1 MSTGS
6 MFALFGA
13 MLLLAFV
20 PGVSVITVVARSAAC
35 GFSHGVS
42 VAAGIVVGDIAYIL
56 AAVHGLAFLAD
67 LMGNRFELVTTL
79 GGAYLCWL
87 GLALIRS
94 RPEAAGVPAETRAS
108 PLASFTAGLLI
119 TLADYKAI
127 LFYLGFLPAFLDLS
141 VLSIADTVMLL
152 VIAAAAVGGPKIA
165 YAYLGAGAGAM
176 LQSRSVQRAVNSAA
190 ALVLIAVGVF
200 LIVR

>member
-13 MLLLAFV
+13 MLLLASV

-87 GLALIRS
+87 GLALIRP
-94 RPEAAGVPAETRAS
+94 RPTAAGVPEDTRAS
-108 PLASFTAGLLI
+108 PLSSFTAGLLI

-127 LFYLGFLPAFLDLS
+127 LFYLGFFPAFLDLS
-141 VLSIADTVMLL
+141 ALSIADTVMLL

-165 YAYLGAGAGAM
+165 YAYLAAGAGAM
-176 LQSRSVQRAVNSAA
+176 LQNRSVQRAVNSAA
-190 ALVLIAVGVF
+190 AVLLITVGVF